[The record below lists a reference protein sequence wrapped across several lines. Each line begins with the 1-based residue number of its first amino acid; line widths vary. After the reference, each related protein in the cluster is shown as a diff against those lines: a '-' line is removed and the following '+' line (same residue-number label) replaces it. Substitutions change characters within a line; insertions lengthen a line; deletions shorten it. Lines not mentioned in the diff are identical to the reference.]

1 MMVLYTQA
9 SQGDAEKGTT
19 LVPANSQVLCKW
31 DSRVSVYV
39 LHSCPASITVVPMSA
54 CRLGEDAV
62 GGNTA
67 WYATNH
73 TTSGTFVQGV
83 HPVV

>member
-19 LVPANSQVLCKW
+19 PVPANSQVLCKW
-31 DSRVSVYV
+31 DSRVSVYA
-39 LHSCPASITVVPMSA
+39 LQFCPASIPVSMSA
-54 CRLGEDAV
+54 CRLGEGAV

-73 TTSGTFVQGV
+73 TTSGTFAQGV
-83 HPVV
+83 HSVV